1 MDLIFAGTPPFAVPA
16 LAALQAADHR
26 ILAVYTQPDR
36 PAGRGRRLAES
47 AVKQYA
53 RAHELEVRQ
62 PPDLKGRAA
71 EIAALRPDAMIVIA
85 YGVLLPPD
93 ILAIPKFG
101 CINVHAS
108 LLPRWRGAAPIAR
121 ALEAGDVVTGVTIM
135 QMEAGLDTG
144 PMLLKRE
151 TPIGDQDTAAS
162 LHDRLSLLGAEALVE
177 SLEGLARGSVV
188 PEVQDDKLACYA
200 RKLKKEEAVINWTQ
214 PAAVLGRRVR
224 AFNPWPVASTTRAGR
239 GLRIWEARV
248 DERDAGETPGTLV
261 GATAE
266 GIAVACGRGT
276 LLLTRIQAE
285 GGKPLSAAEFLNGNR
300 LRPGERLGNESS
312 AG

>member
-16 LAALQAADHR
+16 LAALQANDHR

-53 RAHELEVRQ
+53 RAHGLEVRQ

-151 TPIGDQDTAAS
+151 TAIGDQDTAAS
-162 LHDRLSLLGAEALVE
+162 LHDRLSLLGADALVE
-177 SLEGLARGSVV
+177 ALEELARGSVV

-200 RKLKKEEAVINWTQ
+200 RKLKKEEAVIDWTQ

-239 GLRIWEARV
+239 ALRIWEARV